1 MAETEVVPEEPQ
13 ASLKPCKSFLANPEP
28 NSGTSFGMIN
38 RLSVDP
44 PPRILKG
51 ARTHRAIK
59 IRGMS
64 QPNGCAGRQFEVYI
78 YTRVCVCV
86 CVCVCV
92 HKYKYSYRSA
102 NSCSFPRRRRSQSW
116 ISNSRRW
123 SSACTA
129 SSRSRLFSLAS
140 LAFPSGPSLDQSRCP
155 QIQCSSETYGC
166 IEGGG
171 GTGLVPTRDFKVVTL
186 GCLDAGGPSKLKER

>member
-1 MAETEVVPEEPQ
+1 MVLVKDEEMAETEVVPEEPQ

-86 CVCVCV
+86 HTNISTVIGPPILALFRVGDV
-92 HKYKYSYRSA
+92 HNPGSRIPGGGAPLALQVHVHVS
-102 NSCSFPRRRRSQSW
+102 SRLLPSLSLLGHHW
-116 ISNSRRW
+116 ISRDVLKFNV
-123 SSACTA
+123 
-129 SSRSRLFSLAS
+129 
-140 LAFPSGPSLDQSRCP
+140 P
-155 QIQCSSETYGC
+155 QR
-166 IEGGG
+166 
-171 GTGLVPTRDFKVVTL
+171 PTVV
-186 GCLDAGGPSKLKER
+186 